1 MARMHGLLMAQKRYI
16 VKISGD
22 YCKGCELCIVVC
34 PKKVLGMAKTLNAK
48 GHHNAAALHMGDCI
62 GCLQC
67 ADVCP
72 DAAIEIDV
80 EEMES

>member
-1 MARMHGLLMAQKRYI
+1 MAQKRYI

-34 PKKVLGMAKTLNAK
+34 PKKVLGMSKTLNAK
-48 GHHNAAALHMGDCI
+48 GHHTSDALRPGDCI

-67 ADVCP
+67 ADMCP
-72 DAAIEIDV
+72 DAAIEIFV
-80 EEMES
+80 EETEG

>member
-1 MARMHGLLMAQKRYI
+1 MAQKRYI
-16 VKISGD
+16 VRILGD

-48 GHHNAAALHMGDCI
+48 GHHSANATRHGDCT
-62 GCLQC
+62 GCQQC
-67 ADVCP
+67 ADICP

-80 EEMES
+80 EGTED